1 MFADIK
7 IDSHSFHVAVIDTY
21 APSQFN
27 NEIVPRFLPSPHS
40 YIHHP
45 HMSKTTDLG
54 AESGQN
60 PDAEIPQK
68 IPIDIQLPN
77 MNTLWWTNFHVDL
90 QELAADMVMYLCQD

>member
-68 IPIDIQLPN
+68 IPIPIDPQLPN
-77 MNTLWWTNFHVDL
+77 MNTLW
-90 QELAADMVMYLCQD
+90 